1 MKPRI
6 NPFPARF
13 PSSIV
18 SAIAVVAL
26 AGMSSAQITKT
37 DSKTE
42 TKTTGDGTVQTKE
55 VHTTQSIQPRPGF
68 TRVEGTIA
76 RYDEPTG
83 KIMVR
88 TKKAEEPIGFVMNTA
103 TKLTDLDGK
112 LVAAKLLKRDI
123 PVIVQY
129 AEDGTTLAA
138 ADIQVQRYQ
147 VPMPDGTITLTT
159 RETLKPGGK
168 VVEETTAVKTTT
180 VTGTLSAFE
189 SGSLFLKKDDSS
201 APVIYLTDSST
212 VLLNAAGKPLA
223 VRDLAPGASLSIGY
237 VQDGE
242 KLVAREIKVVQAP
255 GEKPIGQ

>member
-1 MKPRI
+1 MKPRTI
-6 NPFPARF
+6 PTSVRF
-13 PSSIV
+13 SGIS
-18 SAIAVVAL
+18 SAIALLAL
-26 AGMSSAQITKT
+26 AGWSSAQITKT
-37 DSKTE
+37 ESKSE
-42 TKTTGDGTVQTKE
+42 TKTSGDGSVQTTE
-55 VHTTQSIQPRPGF
+55 TQTTQSILPRPGF

-112 LVAAKLLKRDI
+112 AVAAKLLKRDI

-129 AEDGTTLAA
+129 AEDGNTLAA

-147 VPMPDGTITLTT
+147 VPMPDGSITLTT
-159 RETLKPGGK
+159 RETRKAGGK
-168 VVEETTAVKTTT
+168 VVEETTTMKTTM

-201 APVIYLTDSST
+201 TPIIYLTDSST
-212 VLLNAAGKPLA
+212 VLVNAAGKPLA
-223 VRDLAPGASLSIGY
+223 VKDLAPGTALSIGY
-237 VQDGE
+237 VRDGE